1 MERINIVVGDFEN
14 AFEKHRETLKRSPNA
29 IKILCHAAK
38 RVYYDL
44 VTSHDYEDLHPA
56 ERLDYI
62 FRQAGLMSLDCRE
75 IVDYY
80 HTVDEQLGLNDF
92 RKRENCATVID
103 FAAALLSVLLSLNV
117 QLPAN
122 YWLGLVFILY
132 YREPNNGR
140 RY

>member
-38 RVYYDL
+38 KAYYDL
-44 VTSHDYEDLHPA
+44 ITSYDYEDLHPA

-62 FRQAGLMSLDCRE
+62 FRQAGLMALDCRE

-80 HTVDEQLGLNDF
+80 HTVDKRLEINVF

-103 FAAALLSVLLSLNV
+103 LAAALLSTLLSLNV
-117 QLPAN
+117 QLPNN
-122 YWLGLVFILY
+122 YWLGLVFILF
-132 YREPNNGR
+132 YREPSGAR
-140 RY
+140 PC